1 MKNLVQ
7 KKVSIMQ
14 IAVIA
19 LCYIMMV
26 FSVATAVKSTNGNN
40 AVLGVTSVTAFAK
53 NEGTTSGDSTSG
65 DSSSLGEGDKG
76 AFDGLSTSVVDII
89 NQAKRTIMSFA
100 VPLGG
105 LAIAVAIVI
114 KYLPG
119 VDQRTK
125 GMAGNVI
132 WGVIGG
138 LFLLAALDK
147 ILGVVVSL
155 GGSIK

>member
-26 FSVATAVKSTNGNN
+26 FSVATVVKSTNGNN
-40 AVLGVTSVTAFAK
+40 SAFGVNSVTAFATGK
-53 NEGTTSGDSTSG
+53 DTSGDSTSG

-89 NQAKRTIMSFA
+89 NQAKRTVMSFA

-105 LAIAVAIVI
+105 LAITVAIVI

-119 VDQRTK
+119 VDPRTK

-138 LFLLAALDK
+138 LFLLAGLDK
-147 ILGVVVSL
+147 ILDVVVSL
-155 GGSIK
+155 GGNIK

>member
-7 KKVSIMQ
+7 KKVTLMQ

-40 AVLGVTSVTAFAK
+40 AVLGVTSVTAFAT
-53 NEGTTSGDSTSG
+53 NDGTTSG

-89 NQAKRTIMSFA
+89 NQAKRTVMSFA

-105 LAIAVAIVI
+105 LAITVAIVI

-119 VDQRTK
+119 VDPRTK

-138 LFLLAALDK
+138 LFLLAGLDK
-147 ILGVVVSL
+147 ILDVVVSL
-155 GGSIK
+155 GGNIK

>member
-7 KKVSIMQ
+7 KKVTLMQ

-40 AVLGVTSVTAFAK
+40 AILGVTSVTAFAD
-53 NEGTTSGDSTSG
+53 NEGTTSGDSN
-65 DSSSLGEGDKG
+65 SLGEGDKG

-89 NQAKRTIMSFA
+89 NQAKRTVMSFA

-105 LAIAVAIVI
+105 LAITVAIVI

-119 VDQRTK
+119 VDPRTK

-138 LFLLAALDK
+138 LFLLAGLDK
-147 ILGVVVSL
+147 ILDVVVSL
-155 GGSIK
+155 GGNIK

>member
-26 FSVATAVKSTNGNN
+26 FSVATVVKSTNGNN
-40 AVLGVTSVTAFAK
+40 SAFGVNSVTAFATDK
-53 NEGTTSGDSTSG
+53 DTSG

-119 VDQRTK
+119 VDPRTK

-147 ILGVVVSL
+147 ILSVVVSL
-155 GGSIK
+155 GGSVK

>member
-26 FSVATAVKSTNGNN
+26 FSVATVVKSTNGNN
-40 AVLGVTSVTAFAK
+40 SAFGVNSVTAFATGK
-53 NEGTTSGDSTSG
+53 DTSG

-147 ILGVVVSL
+147 ILSVVVSL
-155 GGSIK
+155 GGSVK

>member
-26 FSVATAVKSTNGNN
+26 FSVATVVKSTNGNN
-40 AVLGVTSVTAFAK
+40 SAFGVNSVTAFAT
-53 NEGTTSGDSTSG
+53 NDATSGDSN
-65 DSSSLGEGDKG
+65 SLGEGDKG
-76 AFDGLSTSVVDII
+76 EFDGLSTSVVDII
-89 NQAKRTIMSFA
+89 NQAKRTVMSFA

-105 LAIAVAIVI
+105 LAITVAIVI

-119 VDQRTK
+119 VDPRTK

-132 WGVIGG
+132 WGVLGG

-155 GGSIK
+155 GGSVK

>member
-7 KKVSIMQ
+7 KKVTLMQ

-40 AVLGVTSVTAFAK
+40 AILGVTSVTAFATGK
-53 NEGTTSGDSTSG
+53 DTSGDSTSG

-89 NQAKRTIMSFA
+89 NQAKRTVMSFA

-105 LAIAVAIVI
+105 LAITVAIVI

-119 VDQRTK
+119 VDPRTK

-138 LFLLAALDK
+138 LFLLAGLDK
-147 ILGVVVSL
+147 ILDVVVSL
-155 GGSIK
+155 GGNIK

>member
-26 FSVATAVKSTNGNN
+26 FSVATAVKSANGNN
-40 AVLGVTSVTAFAK
+40 AILGVTSVTAFADNK
-53 NEGTTSGDSTSG
+53 GTTSG

-119 VDQRTK
+119 VDPRTK

>member
-7 KKVSIMQ
+7 KKVTFMQ

-40 AVLGVTSVTAFAK
+40 SVLGVNSVTAFAGG
-53 NEGTTSGDSTSG
+53 NDDATSG

-119 VDQRTK
+119 VDPRTK